1 MASNVKEKKT
11 AEKPET
17 AKKKTS
23 SSRKKTTVSN
33 HTQQKK
39 NQPAVTMRDEII
51 LWLVLALSI
60 VIFISNL
67 GFGGVVGN
75 AISMVLFGIFGF
87 PSYLLPFVI
96 FFASAFVLSNKGNK
110 VAWIKAGA
118 VFVLWICFCAL
129 SELITNGYV
138 TGTKITGY
146 FTASAEYKSGGGVLG
161 GLVGKMLCAGVG
173 VIGAYAVIF
182 ILAIIGIVLVT
193 ERSLF
198 AGMKNSGS
206 RVYHSARQDADYH
219 RQKAAIRKERRIIER
234 QKRLE
239 RERAQRLERERT
251 QLLKQQEEL
260 ERLKRE
266 SRMDRKVSGVSM
278 DTLIRPMEEYTGSET
293 SAPGTEGDTKQAPD
307 VFTIQRT
314 PVPEEEIIEIIHD
327 TDPTREE
334 TYLIHQ
340 EDPEEEFIEV
350 PLSEAEDF
358 MSIPSD
364 IQSEIQPDMVS
375 EVQPENQSENHSDM
389 HSERQK
395 KNPRSSKKEQEAG
408 VQAVAREMEDAAKE
422 LPPEYVFPPIDL
434 LKKPHRKRQG
444 DSDQE
449 LRNTAA
455 KLQKTLH
462 DFGVEVNVTNVSC
475 GPSVTRYE
483 LTPKQ
488 GVKVSRIV
496 NLADDIKLNLA
507 AADIRIEA
515 PIPGKSAVGIEVP
528 NKENSPVMLRELLES
543 PEFKNHPS
551 NLAFAAGKDI
561 AGKVVVTDI
570 AKMPHL
576 LIAGATGSGKSVC
589 INTIIMSILYKAK
602 PEDVKLIMIDPKVVE
617 LSVYNGIPHLF
628 IPVVTDP
635 KKAAGALNWGVAE
648 MTERYK
654 KFADLN
660 VRDLKGYN
668 EKIDSIRDI
677 EEEGKP
683 EKLPQIVIIVDE
695 LADLMM
701 VAPGEVE
708 DSICRLAQLARAA
721 GIHLIIAT
729 QRPSVNVITGLIKA
743 NMPSRIAFAVSS
755 GVDSRT
761 IIDMNGAEKL
771 LGKGDM
777 LFYPQGYQKPAR
789 VQGAFVS
796 DGEVGDVVEFL
807 SGKNSSS
814 ETYDH
819 KVEEQITKAQ
829 QMAEAAAGGGEVDLH
844 FAEAGKFIIEKDK
857 ASIGMLQRVFKIG
870 FNRAA
875 RIMDQLSD
883 AGVVGPEEGTKPRKV
898 LMTME
903 EFERYLEECV

>member
-1 MASNVKEKKT
+1 MALNTKKNNQTSTRRKT
-11 AEKPET
+11 AAKSAPRKST
-17 AKKKTS
+17 AN
-23 SSRKKTTVSN
+23 R
-33 HTQQKK
+33 
-39 NQPAVTMRDEII
+39 QPARTKAKNATDFPLFDEVI
-51 LWLVLALSI
+51 LWGVLALSI
-60 VIFISNL
+60 IILISNFGIG
-67 GFGGVVGN
+67 GFIGN
-75 AISMVLFGIFGF
+75 AISSFFFGVFGFLSYIFPFVLFLI
-87 PSYLLPFVI
+87 I
-96 FFASAFVLSNKGNK
+96 AFVVSNKGNK
-110 VAWIKAGA
+110 IAWIKSTA
-118 VFVLWICFCAL
+118 VFLLWAGLCA
-129 SELITNGYV
+129 ITEMLVNGYDPAR
-138 TGTKITGY
+138 KIGDFY
-146 FTASAEYKSGGGVLG
+146 KLSSAYKTGGGFIGGIISKPLSAALGVAGSYVL
-161 GLVGKMLCAGVG
+161 
-173 VIGAYAVIF
+173 
-182 ILAIIGIVLVT
+182 LAVLVIICVVLIT

-198 AGMKNSGS
+198 AGMRKGG
-206 RVYHSARQDADYH
+206 RRFYQSAKKDVGLR
-219 RQKAAIRKERRIIER
+219 RQKAELRRE
-234 QKRLE
+234 K
-239 RERAQRLERERT
+239 
-251 QLLKQQEEL
+251 KEL
-260 ERLKRE
+260 ERQRYYEEEAERLQEEKAQLGNETGDPRLEKRF
-266 SRMDRKVSGVSM
+266 SGVSL
-278 DTLIRPMEEYTGSET
+278 DTLLKPTD
-293 SAPGTEGDTKQAPD
+293 APAEDIHEVIPPVPGKARKQSGRAAAVNPAAAAVSPPD
-307 VFTIQRT
+307 FTITGADISDLYTEQEEPEEELIDTGDAFRSIMSSVGGSGQPAAAAVET
-314 PVPEEEIIEIIHD
+314 PPAPVPEDKI
-327 TDPTREE
+327 
-334 TYLIHQ
+334 
-340 EDPEEEFIEV
+340 V
-350 PLSEAEDF
+350 
-358 MSIPSD
+358 
-364 IQSEIQPDMVS
+364 
-375 EVQPENQSENHSDM
+375 
-389 HSERQK
+389 
-395 KNPRSSKKEQEAG
+395 KNPKSSQSEQEANLI
-408 VQAVAREMEDAAKE
+408 AVAQEIEQTAKE
-422 LPPEYVFPPIDL
+422 LPPEYVFPPIKL
-434 LKKPHRKRQG
+434 LNRPKRG
-444 DSDQE
+444 KSGNSDME
-449 LRNTAA
+449 LRETAL
-455 KLQKTLH
+455 KLQETLH
-462 DFGVEVNVTNVSC
+462 NFGVEVNVTNVSC

-483 LTPKQ
+483 LTPEQ

-515 PIPGKSAVGIEVP
+515 PIPGKAAVGIEVP
-528 NKENSPVMLRELLES
+528 NKKNSAVMLRELLET
-543 PEFKNHPS
+543 PEFKDHPS

-561 AGKVVVTDI
+561 GGKVVVADI
-570 AKMPHL
+570 ARMPHL

-589 INTIIMSILYKAK
+589 INTLIMSILYKAK

-648 MTERYK
+648 MDQRYK

-668 EKIDSIRDI
+668 DKIAAIKDI
-677 EEEGKP
+677 DEENKP

-743 NMPSRIAFAVSS
+743 NMPSRIAFSVSS

-796 DGEVGDVVEFL
+796 DDEVSDVVEFL
-807 SGKNSSS
+807 TKENAAAGYN
-814 ETYDH
+814 TQ
-819 KVEEQITKAQ
+819 VEDQIIKAQ
-829 QMAEAAAGGGEVDLH
+829 QVTESGGTAGSEVDNH

-903 EFERYLEECV
+903 EFENYLEESV